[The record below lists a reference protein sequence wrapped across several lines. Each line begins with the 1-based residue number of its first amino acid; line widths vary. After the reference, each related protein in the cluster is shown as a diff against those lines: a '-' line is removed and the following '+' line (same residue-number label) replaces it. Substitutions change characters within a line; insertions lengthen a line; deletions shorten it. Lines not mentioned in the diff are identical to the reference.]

1 MANPKE
7 TELMSMLTNVTREKN
22 YNKWVRPVLQETKP
36 VVVRHGVILKDI
48 SDIVSTPS
56 K

>member
-7 TELMSMLTNVTREKN
+7 TELMKMLTSVKN
-22 YNKWVRPVLQETKP
+22 YNKRVRPVLQETKP

-48 SDIVSTPS
+48 SDIVSIPS